1 LQMDKEA
8 RVRKETARLKK
19 VFADLPQQER
29 AVCEGLIVQAARL
42 RVLLDDAWADI
53 AEQGDVEMF
62 TQSAEAPPYERLRPV
77 AQIYNTRDKNY
88 QTIIRQLLDRLPQ
101 GSKDAAEDILRFA
114 LGAKK

>member
-1 LQMDKEA
+1 MMSKEA
-8 RVRKETARLKK
+8 RMKKEVSRLKK
-19 VFADLPQQER
+19 VFAALSDEER
-29 AVCEGLIVQAARL
+29 AVCDGLIVQAARL
-42 RVLLDDAWADI
+42 RVLLDDAWEDI
-53 AEQGDVEMF
+53 SEKGDVEMF